1 VAQKTHEIEA
11 GFRRVQEA
19 EQERAL
25 ALQRKRI
32 MADMHDG
39 LGSTLVG
46 LLGNVQSGKPSL
58 EEVEQRLL
66 DALQELRLVVDALEP
81 MDGDL
86 GVVLGNVR
94 HRMRAAIEHS
104 GVKLH
109 WQVGELPH
117 VSYLTP
123 HAILAVQR
131 IILEAL
137 TNSLRHSQANTVTV
151 SAQAEDG
158 WLRIQVADDGIGFKE
173 LNSSRGRG
181 LDNLRRRASGLGGT
195 LDIESA
201 RGAGASVILRLP
213 LAH

>member
-1 VAQKTHEIEA
+1 
-11 GFRRVQEA
+11 
-19 EQERAL
+19 
-25 ALQRKRI
+25 
-32 MADMHDG
+32 
-39 LGSTLVG
+39 
-46 LLGNVQSGKPSL
+46 
-58 EEVEQRLL
+58 
-66 DALQELRLVVDALEP
+66 
-81 MDGDL
+81 
-86 GVVLGNVR
+86 
-94 HRMRAAIEHS
+94 
-104 GVKLH
+104 
-109 WQVGELPH
+109 
-117 VSYLTP
+117 
-123 HAILAVQR
+123 VQR